1 MRLAVHLLSVG
12 HCRHCERVARSGG
25 GWRTISFPSISALI
39 IHPTQG
45 AMLYDTG
52 YASHFM
58 SATDPFPERLY
69 RWVTPVELRPSH
81 QLVSQLALHGLCLD
95 DIRRCLISHFH
106 ADHIAGLRD
115 LSQARFMCM
124 QADFE
129 DVRQGSRL
137 GLLSKGLLPV
147 LLPQDF
153 DSRVSF
159 AESTPRCA
167 LPMGWA
173 DLGHGHDLLGDG
185 SLIAVALPGHAP
197 RQMGLLL
204 RDSFDRE
211 VLLCADACWSKASWQ
226 AMQMPMRLTGLVMHD
241 WLQYQQ
247 TLARLHYLGSQFPEL
262 CILPSHCQQSLMD
275 YTGAVS

>member
-1 MRLAVHLLSVG
+1 MRVAVHLLSVG

-25 GWRTISFPSISALI
+25 GWRPVSFPSISALI

-69 RWVTPVELRPSH
+69 RWVTPVALQPSH
-81 QLVSQLALHGLCLD
+81 HLASQLAVYGLRLN

-106 ADHIAGLRD
+106 GDHIAGLRD
-115 LSQARFMCM
+115 LTQARFMCM

-129 DVRQGSRL
+129 DIRHGSRL
-137 GLLSKGLLPV
+137 GLLSKGLLPA

-153 DSRVSF
+153 ASRVTF
-159 AESTPRCA
+159 AEGTTRCT
-167 LPMGWA
+167 LPSGWA
-173 DLGHGHDLLGDG
+173 DFGHGYDLFGDA

-197 RQMGLLL
+197 RQMGLLF
-204 RDSFDRE
+204 RDTFDRE

-226 AMQMPMRLTGLVMHD
+226 ALQLPMRVTGLVMHD
-241 WLQYQQ
+241 WPQYQQ
-247 TLARLHYLGSQFPEL
+247 TMARLHRLGTRFPEL
-262 CILPSHCQQSLMD
+262 CILPSHCQQSLAD
-275 YTGAVS
+275 YNRGAS

>member
-1 MRLAVHLLSVG
+1 MRLAIHLLSVG

-25 GWRTISFPSISALI
+25 GWRTINFPSISALI

-52 YASHFM
+52 YASHFL

-69 RWVTPVELRPSH
+69 RWATPVELQPNRR
-81 QLVSQLALHGLCLD
+81 LVSQLAAHGLRLD

-115 LSQARFMCM
+115 LTQARFICM
-124 QADFE
+124 QDDYE
-129 DVRQGSRL
+129 DIRQGSRM
-137 GLLSKGLLPV
+137 GLLSKGLLPA
-147 LLPQDF
+147 LLPHDF
-153 DSRVSF
+153 ALRVTF
-159 AESTPRCA
+159 AERTSRCA
-167 LPMGWA
+167 LPSGWA
-173 DLGHGHDLLGDG
+173 DFGDGYDLLGDG

-204 RDSFDRE
+204 RDTLDRD

-226 AMQMPMRLTGLVMHD
+226 ALQLPMRVAAMVMND
-241 WLQYQQ
+241 WKQYQQ
-247 TLARLHYLGSQFPEL
+247 TMTRLHRLGTQFPEL
-262 CILPSHCQQSLMD
+262 CILPSHCQQSLTE
-275 YTGAVS
+275 YTGALA